1 MILPERACGARAPA
15 APAPVLLELEEGN
28 LADIDKAR
36 AAGAAGIIAG
46 TALGRIIEANLG
58 NAQAMESAASDYVR
72 AMKAACRPMTV
83 RYAQNKKKKMKP
95 RRSSPKSD
103 ERLASKEALLFAGQR
118 EPA

>member
-1 MILPERACGARAPA
+1 M
-15 APAPVLLELEEGN
+15 LLELEEGN

-72 AMKAACRPMTV
+72 AMKQACKSMT
-83 RYAQNKKKKMKP
+83 
-95 RRSSPKSD
+95 
-103 ERLASKEALLFAGQR
+103 ER
-118 EPA
+118 